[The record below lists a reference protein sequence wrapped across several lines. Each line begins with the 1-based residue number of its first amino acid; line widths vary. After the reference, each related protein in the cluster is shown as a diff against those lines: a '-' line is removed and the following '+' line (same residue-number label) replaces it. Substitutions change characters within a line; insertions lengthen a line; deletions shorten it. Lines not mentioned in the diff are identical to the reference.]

1 MKMGKEILTFDKIEI
16 KNNNFYRQKTPI
28 FLGDIDIEKVLVSK
42 DLFW

>member
-16 KNNNFYRQKTPI
+16 KNNNFYRHKTPI